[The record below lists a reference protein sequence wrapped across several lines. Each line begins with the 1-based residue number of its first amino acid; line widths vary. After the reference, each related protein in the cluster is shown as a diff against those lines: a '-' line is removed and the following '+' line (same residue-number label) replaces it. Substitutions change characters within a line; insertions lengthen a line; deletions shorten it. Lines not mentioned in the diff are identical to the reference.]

1 MDAGEVSG
9 AHHRG
14 AGEWLP
20 PVFFVVWP
28 QGHIQVLVGARGRTL
43 LIAPLLCDPAG
54 RAGGVCASGRGTPP
68 GCR

>member
-9 AHHRG
+9 THHRG
-14 AGEWLP
+14 AGGWLP

-54 RAGGVCASGRGTPP
+54 
-68 GCR
+68 